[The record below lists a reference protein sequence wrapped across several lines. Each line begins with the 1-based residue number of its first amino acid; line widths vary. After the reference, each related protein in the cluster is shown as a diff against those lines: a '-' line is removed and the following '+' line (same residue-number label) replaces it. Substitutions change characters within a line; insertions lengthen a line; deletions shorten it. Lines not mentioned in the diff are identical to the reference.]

1 MKDWRLSVQR
11 RFKITG
17 WVDAGLVEVTNHE
30 DVVEGRVRAAGRRSE
45 EYVCIVNAPD
55 PVDFTTEA

>member
-11 RFKITG
+11 FGITG
-17 WVDAGLVEVTNHE
+17 WIDAGLVEATNHE
-30 DVVEGRVRAAGRRSE
+30 DVVEGRVRATGRRSE

>member
-1 MKDWRLSVQR
+1 MQR

-17 WVDAGLVEVTNHE
+17 WIDASLVEVTNHE
-30 DVVEGRVRAAGRRSE
+30 DVVEERVRATGRRSE

-55 PVDFTTEA
+55 SVDFTTEA

>member
-17 WVDAGLVEVTNHE
+17 WIDASLVEVTNHE
-30 DVVEGRVRAAGRRSE
+30 DVVEERVRATGRRSE

>member
-11 RFKITG
+11 FGITG
-17 WVDAGLVEVTNHE
+17 WIDAGLVEVTKHE
-30 DVVEGRVRAAGRRSE
+30 DVVEERVRATGRRSE

>member
-1 MKDWRLSVQR
+1 MSVQR

-17 WVDAGLVEVTNHE
+17 WIDAGLVEVTKHE
-30 DVVEGRVRAAGRRSE
+30 DVVEERVRATGRRSE